1 MARGP
6 EVARTLV
13 VVTLHGLAAA
23 KQLVEEA
30 GFGDVEPG
38 AGHKQRGEHD
48 QRACPRSPAKM
59 ARRLWRLRNNRTM

>member
-13 VVTLHGLAAA
+13 VVTLHWLPAA

-48 QRACPRSPAKM
+48 QRAR
-59 ARRLWRLRNNRTM
+59 ARVRQLKWLGGFGACEAIG

>member
-13 VVTLHGLAAA
+13 VVTLQWLAAA

-30 GFGDVEPG
+30 GFGDV
-38 AGHKQRGEHD
+38 
-48 QRACPRSPAKM
+48 
-59 ARRLWRLRNNRTM
+59 